1 MQPAEGAPPE
11 TKLPSAE
18 QNRRIGKGYASHKRK
33 LKIVI
38 MMLTLNSAEF
48 FRVGVLSALKEAAK
62 NYNYKLLVVDG
73 GSKDRTVRMICK
85 EFGNRAKVIVFKE
98 RNLAL
103 CRNLAL
109 EKAPRNADFYS
120 WVDSDILVPKNFF
133 SRLIPLFK
141 DRRIGTAEIRA
152 LLGHR
157 GSETLVSKYY
167 KQLKIA
173 RESGVRE
180 GEGGATTCM
189 VMRPRV
195 AMNVKMD
202 PRFRRAGEDV
212 SLHYQA
218 NEMNYKT
225 VADLNEPSAW
235 HVRNPSFTEEM
246 RRLVHRGEARVLNI
260 KLHRKVVKTA
270 GLRKAVLSSI
280 LTLAC
285 WALLIY
291 GFLAAFIPALV
302 FFTIPLGRFSQIG
315 TLIWPF
321 LPFILL
327 IARHSLKLKKRRL
340 LHLAMTG
347 LILSTAYLIGV
358 LRGLLKN

>member
-1 MQPAEGAPPE
+1 MQHREDAPLG
-11 TKLPSAE
+11 TKLSAGE
-18 QNRRIGKGYASHKRK
+18 QNRRTQKGDASHKRK

-62 NYNYKLLVVDG
+62 GYNYKLLVVDG
-73 GSKDRTVRMICK
+73 GSTDRTVRMICK
-85 EFGNRAKVIVFKE
+85 EFGNKAKVIVFKE

-109 EKAPRNADFYS
+109 DKAPRNADFYS

-133 SRLIPLFK
+133 SRLIPLFR
-141 DRRIGTAEIRA
+141 DQRVGTAEIHA
-152 LLGHR
+152 ELGHR
-157 GSETLVSKYY
+157 GSETLVSKYF
-167 KQLKIA
+167 KELKMT
-173 RESGVRE
+173 RERGVRE
-180 GEGGATTCM
+180 CDGGATTCL

-195 AMNVKMD
+195 AMKVKMD
-202 PRFRRAGEDV
+202 RRFRRAGEDV
-212 SLHYQA
+212 SLHYQV

-235 HVRNPSFTEEM
+235 HVRDPSFTEEV
-246 RRLVHRGEARVLNI
+246 RRLVYRGEARVLNI
-260 KLHRKVVKTA
+260 KLHGKVIKTA

-280 LTLAC
+280 LTFGC

-291 GFLAAFIPALV
+291 GLLAAFVPALV
-302 FFTIPLGRFSQIG
+302 FFTVPLGRFSQIG
-315 TLIWPF
+315 TLLWPF

-327 IARHSLKLKKRRL
+327 IVRHSLKLKKRRL

-358 LRGLLKN
+358 LRGSLKY